1 MAMTTALRPTGLL
14 RDYVAMIRIICRCE
28 TLHAHR
34 RAILELATR
43 HGARNVRVFG
53 SIARGED
60 RPDSDVDLLVDVEP
74 GRSLLDV
81 IALEQDLEA
90 LLGRPVDVQ
99 TDGGLSRTCSSG
111 SCRSRGAMKDDRV
124 YLQHIRDAL
133 QDIAE
138 YCGSNHGAFLD
149 DRMRQDA
156 TLRKLEIIGQ
166 AVKNLS
172 EDTRSRRPEIPWR
185 QIAGMRDGSPLCN
198 GGCIE

>member
-1 MAMTTALRPTGLL
+1 MS
-14 RDYVAMIRIICRCE
+14 IE

-99 TDGGLSRTCSSG
+99 TDGGLG
-111 SCRSRGAMKDDRV
+111 P
-124 YLQHIRDAL
+124 YLQQRILAEAAAL
-133 QDIAE
+133 
-138 YCGSNHGAFLD
+138 
-149 DRMRQDA
+149 
-156 TLRKLEIIGQ
+156 
-166 AVKNLS
+166 
-172 EDTRSRRPEIPWR
+172 
-185 QIAGMRDGSPLCN
+185 
-198 GGCIE
+198 